1 MISIA
6 AFHALMLLLA
16 FGVVTRVIPLHSVIT
31 ILGYLHNS
39 IGITTPPEQ
48 QVRTIALIWLAS
60 IVVLVDGCLFL
71 TVFLTSLAHAGS

>member
-1 MISIA
+1 MVAIVV
-6 AFHALMLLLA
+6 FHALMVLLA
-16 FGVVTRVIPLHSVIT
+16 LGVVTRSIPLQSVST

-39 IGITTPPEQ
+39 IGITMPSEQ